1 MAERKRI
8 LEASQDK
15 ITRLELKLKNEEGRV
30 EQLQNAI
37 IDLNKRIED
46 ERASVITI
54 QGSKE
59 TLEKELH
66 LKDLD
71 KEDRISGRRCHRP
84 VVQGPRC
91 WRYRQTGYCAHPRAR
106 RPVLPPETPAG
117 RQRDAGRSSCP

>member
-54 QGSKE
+54 QSSKE

-71 KEDRISGRRCHRP
+71 KEK
-84 VVQGPRC
+84 
-91 WRYRQTGYCAHPRAR
+91 T
-106 RPVLPPETPAG
+106 
-117 RQRDAGRSSCP
+117 RSSLREVTTK